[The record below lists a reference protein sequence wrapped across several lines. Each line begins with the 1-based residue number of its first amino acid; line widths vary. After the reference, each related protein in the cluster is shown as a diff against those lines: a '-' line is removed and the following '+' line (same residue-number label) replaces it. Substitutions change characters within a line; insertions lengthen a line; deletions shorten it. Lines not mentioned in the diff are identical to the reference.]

1 MRTSRYLRTG
11 VRLTILIPAI
21 LALLGLLAPA
31 TFAASGY
38 LVYLKDGHTIPAK
51 EKYKVDKGKAI
62 ITLLNGTQTFLPL
75 DQVDVAKTD
84 EANREGYGSA
94 VVLPGSPKDVVPVPA
109 GRSPKD
115 RTLGDLIQARGAAPR
130 ELPVSRRDK
139 NAAMPGRM
147 SKTKAGFN
155 DLSTLPQ
162 KPYPNAEVATEL
174 QQSFHSQGLEEVE
187 IFEGTQGDR
196 PLLAITTNSEGSV
209 FKALSAAANALLRV
223 RDLYPNK
230 VGALELL
237 LTMPS
242 RERAGQFVLTP
253 DQASELAARKTDL
266 SAFFVRNVQ
275 F

>member
-1 MRTSRYLRTG
+1 MRTSRYLG
-11 VRLTILIPAI
+11 
-21 LALLGLLAPA
+21 LALLGLLASA
-31 TFAASGY
+31 AFAASGY
-38 LVYLKDGHTIPAK
+38 LVYLKDGHTIAAK

-62 ITLLNGTQTFLPL
+62 ITLLNGTQSFIPL
-75 DQVDVAKTD
+75 DQVDVARTD
-84 EANREGYGSA
+84 EANRDGYGNA
-94 VVLPGSPKDVVPVPA
+94 VVLPGSPKDVGPA
-109 GRSPKD
+109 ARAPKD
-115 RTLGDLIQARGAAPR
+115 RTLGDLIKSHEAAPR
-130 ELPVSRRDK
+130 ALATTRRDK
-139 NAAMPGRM
+139 NASMPGRM
-147 SKTKAGFN
+147 VKTRAGFN
-155 DLSTLPQ
+155 DLATLPQ

-209 FKALSAAANALLRV
+209 FKALSASANALLRV
-223 RDLYPNK
+223 RDRFPGK

-253 DQASELAARKTDL
+253 EQAAELAAKKTDL
-266 SAFFVRNVQ
+266 SAFFVHNVQ

>member
-1 MRTSRYLRTG
+1 MRTSRNF
-11 VRLTILIPAI
+11 V
-21 LALLGLLAPA
+21 LALLGLLAVA
-31 TFAASGY
+31 GSAFAASGY

-62 ITLLNGTQTFLPL
+62 ITLLNGTQSFIPV

-84 EANREGYGSA
+84 EANRDGYGSA
-94 VVLPGSPKDVVPVPA
+94 IVLPGSPRDVTTGGKPQ
-109 GRSPKD
+109 KD
-115 RTLGDLIQARGAAPR
+115 RTLGDLIKAREAAPR
-130 ELPVSRRDK
+130 ELPAARRDR
-139 NAAMPGRM
+139 NAPMPGRL
-147 SKTKAGFN
+147 SKTRAGFN

-162 KPYPNAEVATEL
+162 KPFPNAEVATEL
-174 QQSFHSQGLEEVE
+174 QQSFHGQGFEDVE

-196 PLLAITTNSEGSV
+196 PLLAITANSEGSV

-223 RDLYPNK
+223 RDRFPNR

-237 LTMPS
+237 MSMPS

-253 DQASELAARKTDL
+253 DQASELAAKKTDL
-266 SAFFVRNVQ
+266 SSFFVRNVQ

>member
-1 MRTSRYLRTG
+1 MRTSR
-11 VRLTILIPAI
+11 A
-21 LALLGLLAPA
+21 LALAGLGLLAIA
-31 TFAASGY
+31 GTAGIAGIAASTAYAASGY
-38 LVYLKDGHTIPAK
+38 LVYLKDGHTIAAK
-51 EKYKVDKGKAI
+51 EKYTVDKGKAI
-62 ITLLNGTQTFLPL
+62 ITLLNGTQTFIPL

-84 EANREGYGSA
+84 EANRDGYGKA
-94 VVLPGSPKDVVPVPA
+94 VVLPGSPRDV
-109 GRSPKD
+109 SPPGANRLTKD
-115 RTLGDLIQARGAAPR
+115 RTLGDLIKAREAAPR
-130 ELPVSRRDK
+130 ELPTTRRDK
-139 NAAMPGRM
+139 NAAPGHM

-162 KPYPNAEVATEL
+162 KPYANGDIASEL
-174 QQSFHSQGLEEVE
+174 QQSFHGQGLEEVE
-187 IFEGTQGDR
+187 IYEGTQGDR

-223 RDLYPNK
+223 RERYPNK

-253 DQASELAARKTDL
+253 DQASELAAKKTDL
-266 SAFFVRNVQ
+266 AAFFVRNVQ

>member
-1 MRTSRYLRTG
+1 MRNPLR
-11 VRLTILIPAI
+11 I
-21 LALLGLLAPA
+21 LALLGLLAA
-31 TFAASGY
+31 AAFAASGY
-38 LVYLKDGHTIPAK
+38 LVYLKDGHTIAAK

-62 ITLLNGTQTFLPL
+62 ITLLNGTQSFIPL
-75 DQVDVAKTD
+75 DQVDVARSD

-94 VVLPGSPKDVVPVPA
+94 VVLPGSARDVVPA

-115 RTLGDLIQARGAAPR
+115 RTLGDLIKSREAAPR
-130 ELPVSRRDK
+130 ELPTTRRDR
-139 NAAMPGRM
+139 NAPLPGRM
-147 SKTKAGFN
+147 AKTKAGFN
-155 DLSTLPQ
+155 DLSTLTQ

-174 QQSFHSQGLEEVE
+174 QQSFHSQGLEDVE

-223 RDLYPNK
+223 RDKFPAK

-237 LTMPS
+237 MTMPS

-253 DQASELAARKTDL
+253 EQAAELAAKKTDL

>member
-11 VRLTILIPAI
+11 ARLAV
-21 LALLGLLAPA
+21 LAWLGLLASA
-31 TFAASGY
+31 VFAASGY
-38 LVYLKDGHTIPAK
+38 MVYLKDGHTIPAK

-84 EANREGYGSA
+84 EANRDGYGSA
-94 VVLPGSPKDVVPVPA
+94 VVLPGSPRDVSPA
-109 GRSPKD
+109 GKPAKD
-115 RTLGDLIQARGAAPR
+115 RTLGDLIKSREAAPR
-130 ELPVSRRDK
+130 ELAPTRRDK

-174 QQSFHSQGLEEVE
+174 QQSFHGQGLEEVE
-187 IFEGTQGDR
+187 IFEGTQSDR

-223 RDLYPNK
+223 RDRFPNK

-253 DQASELAARKTDL
+253 EQATELAAKKTDL
-266 SAFFVRNVQ
+266 SSFFVRNVQ

>member
-1 MRTSRYLRTG
+1 MRTSRYTRTG
-11 VRLTILIPAI
+11 SRPAILRIPAI

-31 TFAASGY
+31 AFAAAGY
-38 LVYLKDGHTIPAK
+38 MVYLKDGHTIPAK
-51 EKYKVDKGKAI
+51 EKYKVENGKAI
-62 ITLLNGTQTFLPL
+62 ITLLNGTQSFLPL

-84 EANREGYGSA
+84 EANRDGYGKA
-94 VVLPGSPKDVVPVPA
+94 VLLPGSPKDVGPVA
-109 GRSPKD
+109 KAQKD
-115 RTLGDLIQARGAAPR
+115 RTLDDLIRARGAAPR
-130 ELPVSRRDK
+130 ELPASRRDK
-139 NAAMPGRM
+139 SVGSPGQM

-162 KPYPNAEVATEL
+162 RPYANAEVTTEL
-174 QQSFHSQGLEEVE
+174 QQSFHGQGFEDVE

-196 PLLAITTNSEGSV
+196 PLLIITTNSEGSV

-223 RDLYPNK
+223 RERFSNK

-237 LTMPS
+237 MTMPS

-253 DQASELAARKTDL
+253 DQASELAAKKVDL
-266 SAFFVRNVQ
+266 TAFFVRNVQ

>member
-1 MRTSRYLRTG
+1 MRNPRYLR
-11 VRLTILIPAI
+11 I
-21 LALLGLLAPA
+21 LALLGLLASA
-31 TFAASGY
+31 AFAASGY
-38 LVYLKDGHTIPAK
+38 LVYLKDGHTIAAK

-62 ITLLNGTQTFLPL
+62 ITLLNGTQSFIPL
-75 DQVDVAKTD
+75 DQVDVARSD
-84 EANREGYGSA
+84 EANRDGYGNA
-94 VVLPGSPKDVVPVPA
+94 VVLPGSPKDVGPA
-109 GRSPKD
+109 ARAPKD
-115 RTLGDLIQARGAAPR
+115 RTLGDLIQSRGAAPR
-130 ELPVSRRDK
+130 ELPTTRRDK

-174 QQSFHSQGLEEVE
+174 QQSFHSQGLAEVE

-223 RDLYPNK
+223 RDRFPGK
-230 VGALELL
+230 VGAVELL
-237 LTMPS
+237 MTMPS

-253 DQASELAARKTDL
+253 EQATELAAKKTDL
-266 SAFFVRNVQ
+266 SSFFVRNVQ